1 MAVDEY
7 SLNLPSTLRPYQWQG
22 VWFLLGRSRAL
33 LADQMGLGKTV
44 QVAVALSLL
53 FRRTENTRAL
63 IVTPASLRLNWE
75 QELERWAPDLSV
87 RRLFG
92 DAEDRRYAYLLPY
105 NALIASYDQLR
116 TDAFAIP
123 ADTRFEAVVLDEAQR
138 IKNADS
144 DTALACRILNR
155 SRSWALTGTPL
166 ENRVDDLLSIYQ
178 FVQPGLLNGGMAR
191 QELLN
196 RIQPTF
202 LRRRK
207 AEVLSELPPIIVQ
220 DIPLELGPRQ
230 RDAYDR
236 VWSSRHDVADS
247 AGGRLEMQLFALITK
262 LKQLCNYDPESGE
275 SIKLDALQVIADDL
289 SAVDD
294 KLIVFSQYVETLNW
308 ISARL
313 PGHLSPEVFHGGL
326 SDDERERMLQRF
338 RLSLG
343 PRVLLM
349 SLRAAGIGLNI
360 QEASAVLLFDRWWNP
375 ALEAQ
380 AINRAHRF
388 GRSAVL
394 QVFRFLV
401 ADSIEARIAEV
412 LATKTQLFED
422 YVEAAEVAEVPS
434 LSRGDLLRILGLTS
448 VR

>member
-1 MAVDEY
+1 LAVDEY
-7 SLNLPSTLRPYQWQG
+7 SLNLQSTLRPYQWQG

-75 QELERWAPDLSV
+75 QELERWSPDLSV
-87 RRLFG
+87 RRLSG
-92 DAEDRRYAYLLPY
+92 DAEDRRFAYLLPY
-105 NALIASYDQLR
+105 NVLVASYDQLR
-116 TDAFAIP
+116 TDAFTIP
-123 ADTRFEAVVLDEAQR
+123 ADTQFEVVVLDEAQR
-138 IKNADS
+138 VKNVDS
-144 DTALACRILNR
+144 NTALACRILYRN
-155 SRSWALTGTPL
+155 RSWALTGTPL

-178 FVQPGLLNGGMAR
+178 FVQLGLLNAGMAR
-191 QELLN
+191 RELLD
-196 RIQPTF
+196 RIQPSF

-207 AEVLSELPPIIVQ
+207 ADVLSELPAIITQ
-220 DIPLELGPRQ
+220 DVPLELGLRQ
-230 RDAYDR
+230 REAYDR
-236 VWSSRHDVADS
+236 VWNSRHDVADS

-262 LKQLCNYDPESGE
+262 LKQICNYDPASGE
-275 SIKLDALQVIADDL
+275 SVKLDALQDIADDL

-294 KLIVFSQYVETLNW
+294 KVIVFSQYVATLNW
-308 ISARL
+308 ISAQL
-313 PGHLSPEVFHGGL
+313 PGHLTPEVFHGGL
-326 SDDERERMLQRF
+326 SDDEREAMLQRF
-338 RLSLG
+338 RRGPG

-349 SLRAAGIGLNI
+349 SLRAAGTGLNI
-360 QEASAVLLFDRWWNP
+360 QEASTVVLFDRWWNP

-380 AINRAHRF
+380 AVNRAHRF

-401 ADSIEARIAEV
+401 ADSIESRIAEV
-412 LATKTQLFED
+412 LATKSQLFDD
-422 YVEAAEVAEVPS
+422 YVEAAEGAEVPS
-434 LSRGDLLRILGLTS
+434 LSRGDLLRILGLNT